1 MKALIQRVRQA
12 HVTVAEETV
21 GAIGPGLLVF
31 LGVEHGDTEEDAL
44 TLADKTAHLRIFS
57 DEQGRFNLSA
67 LDVGGSVLV
76 VSQFTLLADTRRG
89 RRPSFTDA
97 APPEL
102 AEPLVSRFVAA
113 VRDAGLQVAT
123 GRFGAHMIVHLDN
136 DGPVTLMLESR
147 PSPR

>member
-1 MKALIQRVRQA
+1 M
-12 HVTVAEETV
+12 

>member
-1 MKALIQRVRQA
+1 
-12 HVTVAEETV
+12 V
-21 GAIGPGLLVF
+21 GAIGLGLLVL
-31 LGVEHGDTEEDAL
+31 LGVGHGDTEEDAL

-67 LDVGGSVLV
+67 LDVGGAVLV
-76 VSQFTLLADTRRG
+76 VSQFTLLADTRHG

-102 AEPLVSRFVAA
+102 AEPLVSRFTTAI
-113 VRDAGLQVAT
+113 REAGLPVAT
-123 GRFGAHMIVHLDN
+123 GRFGAHMIVHLEN
-136 DGPVTLMLESR
+136 DGPVTLMLESK

>member
-1 MKALIQRVRQA
+1 MG
-12 HVTVAEETV
+12 T
-21 GAIGPGLLVF
+21 IGPGLLVL

-44 TLADKTAHLRIFS
+44 PLADKTAHLRIFS

-67 LDVGGSVLV
+67 LDVGGAVLV
-76 VSQFTLLADTRRG
+76 VSQFTLLADTRHG

-102 AEPLVSRFVAA
+102 AEPLVSRFAA
-113 VRDAGLQVAT
+113 AIRAAGLPVAT
-123 GRFGAHMIVHLDN
+123 GRFGAHMIVHLEN
-136 DGPVTLMLESR
+136 DGPVTLMLESK